1 LIKKFYKKIFQN
13 LSSNELFFRYNQ
25 IEYSY
30 KDLGHKYNL
39 FYNFTKKYGLKKKR
53 ICVISEKSFDSYS
66 LAISIILTNNTWVPL
81 SNKLPIDR
89 LFKMI
94 KSVNPEIIIT
104 DDKSI
109 KKKFLQLNIRI
120 ILTAEINSQK
130 LKEKSKLE
138 LSHQPSDLAMI
149 FFTSG
154 STGEPKGVPI
164 TNSNFLP
171 SLFSQIDQFYKKKKH
186 LVFVDFHDLSFVISL
201 NILIPCVFLKSTIVP
216 AIKNFDII
224 FPHEHIIKNK
234 VNVLISVPSFI
245 NQIRSIL
252 NLKKKFF
259 MNFKIVIMCG
269 ETFHINILDFILK
282 KFPRSAI
289 YNCYGSTEL
298 SPWVFSYRF
307 QKKDLIM
314 IRKLKLVPIGKK
326 FEFVK
331 FNINQRNNLLISGP
345 SVVSGY
351 LDKKFNLEKFIK
363 INKSLWYKTGDIAS
377 KKNDLVFIKGRDDNQ
392 IKIHGYRVD
401 LLDIESTLRLN
412 KDVVNTYIHIRNK
425 DSYNKQ
431 IIAVV
436 ETLKKIKEKKIFEFL
451 KKRLPIYMLPKQIIF
466 VKKFP
471 KNKNGKI
478 DRVKIANLIN
488 S

>member
-1 LIKKFYKKIFQN
+1 
-13 LSSNELFFRYNQ
+13 
-25 IEYSY
+25 
-30 KDLGHKYNL
+30 
-39 FYNFTKKYGLKKKR
+39 
-53 ICVISEKSFDSYS
+53 
-66 LAISIILTNNTWVPL
+66 
-81 SNKLPIDR
+81 
-89 LFKMI
+89 MI

-104 DDKSI
+104 DDESI

-130 LKEKSKLE
+130 LKENSKLE
-138 LSHQPSDLAMI
+138 LTHKPSDLAMI
-149 FFTSG
+149 FLLLDLLANL
-154 STGEPKGVPI
+154 KGVPI

-186 LVFVDFHDLSFVISL
+186 LVFVDFRISFVISL

-252 NLKKKFF
+252 NVKKKFF
-259 MNFKIVIMCG
+259 KNFKIVIMCG

-314 IRKLKLVPIGKK
+314 IRKLKLVTI
-326 FEFVK
+326 
-331 FNINQRNNLLISGP
+331 
-345 SVVSGY
+345 
-351 LDKKFNLEKFIK
+351 
-363 INKSLWYKTGDIAS
+363 
-377 KKNDLVFIKGRDDNQ
+377 
-392 IKIHGYRVD
+392 
-401 LLDIESTLRLN
+401 
-412 KDVVNTYIHIRNK
+412 
-425 DSYNKQ
+425 
-431 IIAVV
+431 
-436 ETLKKIKEKKIFEFL
+436 
-451 KKRLPIYMLPKQIIF
+451 
-466 VKKFP
+466 
-471 KNKNGKI
+471 
-478 DRVKIANLIN
+478 
-488 S
+488 